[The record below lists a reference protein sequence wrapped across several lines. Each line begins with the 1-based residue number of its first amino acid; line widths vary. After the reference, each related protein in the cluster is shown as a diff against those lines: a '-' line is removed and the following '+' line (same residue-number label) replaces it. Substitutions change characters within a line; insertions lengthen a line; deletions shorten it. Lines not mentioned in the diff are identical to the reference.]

1 MRNSPRRNKT
11 DITLMWRVILYLLA
25 ALPALAGFSKTEQ
38 TAHLKCGQKSVELT
52 FVADST
58 IRRAKPHCDCTTTR
72 IQGNRLIAHVDTST
86 FEGKVQKTIDAT
98 TADGKTTRLT
108 MCFDMPPALLLSTR
122 SMQWK
127 VGAPATPQTLRITL
141 PQGSPVRNVTR
152 ASLSGDDFDY
162 DPRKGKHPG
171 EFTVT
176 VIPHSTAARA
186 LNRLIIE
193 TDSPDPRFARYI
205 IYLQVKR

>member
-1 MRNSPRRNKT
+1 
-11 DITLMWRVILYLLA
+11 MWRALLYLLV
-25 ALPALAGFSKTEQ
+25 ALPAFAGFSITEQ
-38 TAHLKCGQKSVELT
+38 SVKLKCGQKSVEVS
-52 FVADST
+52 FVADHA

-72 IQGNRLIAHVDTST
+72 IEGNRLFALVDTST
-86 FEGKVQKTIDAT
+86 FEGRVEKTIDAT
-98 TADGKTTRLT
+98 TVDGKTTRLT
-108 MCFDMPPALLLSTR
+108 LRFDMPPAVLLSTR
-122 SMQWK
+122 SMQWN
-127 VGAPATPQTLRITL
+127 VGAPATPQTLRISL

-152 ASLSGDDFDY
+152 ASLSGEDFDY
-162 DPRKGKHPG
+162 DPRKGRHSG

-176 VIPHSTAARA
+176 VTPRSTARRA